1 MARKTVS
8 FVAEEATYNQL
19 KEIFPEAVGRPENL
33 KLLVDAFLNPKQN
46 VEEVVENTINSNLIG
61 SIAAIYQC
69 EPSEI
74 SNYIQLDKNEIE
86 VLKAQKTE
94 LLSDVNYLK
103 ETIRDLNNSIDTP
116 VNWEQIRKTIN
127 PLPLILLELTAERLS
142 EKLLKTVT
150 PMQILVDMFLRY
162 TVERQSNWFYP
173 FVLNDR
179 EILSLARE
187 INPEIVSIDNLKS
200 LWK

>member
-8 FVAEEATYNQL
+8 FVADEATYNQL

-33 KLLVDAFLNPKQN
+33 KLLVDALLNSKQD
-46 VEEVVENTINSNLIG
+46 VEEVVENTFNSNLIG
-61 SIAAIYQC
+61 SISAIYQC
-69 EPSEI
+69 DPSEI
-74 SNYIQLDKNEIE
+74 SNYIQLDQNEIY
-86 VLKAQKTE
+86 VLKNQKKE
-94 LLSDVNYLK
+94 LLSEIELLK
-103 ETIRDLNNSIDTP
+103 QANTEQKDRINEP
-116 VNWEQIRKTIN
+116 VKWEQIRKIIN
-127 PLPLILLELTAERLS
+127 PLPLLLLELTAERLS
-142 EKLLKTVT
+142 EKLNKQIT